1 MTGGRKV
8 RILLACHDR
17 AQCATINRLVAGEL
31 PAEVREAGNGPDAFE
46 LALAWLPDLFVLAA
60 ELHGFDGM
68 QLCHRLRGVAAFQ
81 DTPVI
86 VLGPRGDQ
94 KRKYQAFYVG
104 ATDYVEVPFDGVEF
118 VYRLRA
124 PIRGL
129 LRHPEAPPVTAGGLT
144 LEPATRTARVEGRE
158 AVLTPSEYAVLRVL
172 AANAGTPLTVERLL
186 GEALGR
192 RGGLGNP
199 QLIHTHVKNLR
210 KKLERDPANPD
221 LLVRH
226 PAGYMLNG

>member
-1 MTGGRKV
+1 VTGGRKV
-8 RILLACHDR
+8 RILLACQDR
-17 AQCATINRLVAGEL
+17 AQCATINRLVANEL
-31 PAEVREAGNGPDAFE
+31 PAEIREAANGPDAFDQ
-46 LALAWLPDLFVLAA
+46 ALAWIPDLFVLAA
-60 ELHGFDGM
+60 ELHGFDGL

-129 LRHPEAPPVTAGGLT
+129 LRQPEAPPVTAGGLT
-144 LEPATRTARVEGRE
+144 LEPATRTARVDGRE

-210 KKLERDPANPD
+210 KKLERDPGNPD